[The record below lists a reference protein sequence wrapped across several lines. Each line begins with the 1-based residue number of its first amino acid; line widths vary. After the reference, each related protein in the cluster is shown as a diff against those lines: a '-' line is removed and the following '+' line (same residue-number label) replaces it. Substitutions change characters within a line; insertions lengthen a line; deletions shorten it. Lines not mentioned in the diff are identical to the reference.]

1 VTDNRTFGKFFVRIW
16 LGLKQ
21 NFQMAQSGGR
31 ESMEFASDN
40 AVGAHEAILAAVAEA
55 NSGSARS
62 YGYDTWTVGA
72 EAALASLFER
82 EVAAFLVMT
91 GTAANALALS
101 TICPSY
107 GTVLCHTEAHIN
119 TDECG
124 AVELYSGARLT
135 GLWGDGGKLTA
146 EIVENWLDALIR
158 GEHES
163 KPVALSITQSSELG
177 TVYRLEEIKRLSE
190 VCRNRGLKLHMDG
203 SRFANA
209 LATLAC
215 SPAEA
220 TWKAGVDIM
229 SFGATKNGALMLEAV
244 IFFDPALAQDFRY
257 RRKQA
262 GQLLSKGR
270 FLGAQMSAYLKDGL
284 WLKNA
289 ACANG
294 RARFL
299 AQELRR
305 NQSIRIPVETEANGV
320 FAIMP
325 RRLFDALQA
334 KGAHFYEWP
343 GKGPGTDVIE
353 PGECFVRFVTSFR
366 TSEDEVK
373 RLGNLAAELG
383 SQEKGTLG

>member
-1 VTDNRTFGKFFVRIW
+1 
-16 LGLKQ
+16 
-21 NFQMAQSGGR
+21 
-31 ESMEFASDN
+31 MEFASDN
-40 AVGAHEAILAAVAEA
+40 AVGAHDAILAAVTAA
-55 NSGSARS
+55 NHGAARS
-62 YGYDTWTVGA
+62 YGYDDWTVAA
-72 EAALASLFER
+72 EAQLSSLFER
-82 EVAAFLVMT
+82 EVSAYFVLT

-101 TICPSY
+101 TVCPSY
-107 GTVLCHTEAHIN
+107 GTVLCHAESHVN

-124 AVELYSGARLT
+124 ALELFSGGRLT
-135 GLWGDGGKLTA
+135 GLWGDDGKLTA
-146 EIVENWLDALIR
+146 ASVENWLKTLLR

-163 KPVALSITQSSELG
+163 KPSCLTITQSSELG
-177 TVYRLEEIKRLSE
+177 TVYSLEEVKRLGE
-190 VCRNRGLKLHMDG
+190 VCCGRGIRLHMDG

-209 LATLAC
+209 LVTLAC

-220 TWKAGVDIM
+220 TWKAGVDLM
-229 SFGATKNGALMLEAV
+229 SFGATKNGAVMLEAV
-244 IFFDPALAQDFRY
+244 IFFDQALAHDFRY

-289 ACANG
+289 SHANG
-294 RARFL
+294 MARLL

-305 NQSIRIPVETEANGV
+305 NPKVRIPVETQANGV

-343 GKGPGTDVIE
+343 GKGPGTDVIGVE
-353 PGECFVRFVTSFR
+353 ECFTRFVTSFR
-366 TSEDEVK
+366 TSEAEVK
-373 RLGNLAAELG
+373 QLGALVAELG
-383 SQEKGTLG
+383 E

>member
-1 VTDNRTFGKFFVRIW
+1 
-16 LGLKQ
+16 
-21 NFQMAQSGGR
+21 
-31 ESMEFASDN
+31 MEFASDN
-40 AVGAHEAILAAVAEA
+40 AVGAHETIMAAVAEA
-55 NSGSARS
+55 NHGPARS
-62 YGYDTWTVGA
+62 YGYDAWTVAA
-72 EAALASLFER
+72 EAQLSSLFER
-82 EVAAFLVMT
+82 ELSAFLVLT

-107 GTVLCHTEAHIN
+107 GTVLCHAEAHVF

-124 AVELYSGARLT
+124 APELFSGGRLT
-135 GLWGDGGKLTA
+135 GLWGDQGKLTA
-146 EIVENWLDALIR
+146 EGIESWLKALLR

-163 KPVALSITQSSELG
+163 KPTALTITQSSELG
-177 TVYRLEEIKRLSE
+177 TVYALEEVKRLSE
-190 VCRNRGLKLHMDG
+190 VCRRRGLKLHMDG

-220 TWKAGVDIM
+220 TWKAGIDVM

-244 IFFDPALAQDFRY
+244 IFFDQALARDFRY

-289 ACANG
+289 SHANG
-294 RARFL
+294 MARLL

-305 NQSIRIPVETEANGV
+305 NSKVRIPVETQANGV

-325 RRLFDALQA
+325 RTLFDALQA
-334 KGAHFYEWP
+334 KGARFYEWP
-343 GKGPGTDVIE
+343 GKGPGTDVIR
-353 PGECFVRFVTSFR
+353 PGECFTRFVTSFR
-366 TSEDEVK
+366 TSEEEVK
-373 RLGNLAAELG
+373 RVGALAAELG
-383 SQEKGTLG
+383 G